1 MKDKQSNK
9 LNNKV
14 NEKAIEDYINFL
26 EDYLNLRLFSYQ
38 RELLKTLLKQK
49 DNEIL
54 LPYFIRP
61 RQSGMR
67 YFYEFLK
74 QFYGIEYHTELVEM
88 DINKAYENKI
98 RGDEINR
105 WIIEE

>member
-1 MKDKQSNK
+1 MQDKQ
-9 LNNKV
+9 NNRI
-14 NEKAIEDYINFL
+14 NEKPIEDYIRFF
-26 EDYLNLRLFSYQ
+26 EDSCNLSLYSYQ
-38 RELLKTLLKQK
+38 REFLKTLLKQK
-49 DNEIL
+49 DNEVL

-98 RGDEINR
+98 HGDEINR
-105 WIIEE
+105 WIMEE

>member
-1 MKDKQSNK
+1 MKNKQGNEQY
-9 LNNKV
+9 NKV

-49 DNEIL
+49 DNEVL
-54 LPYFIRP
+54 LPYFIRS

-74 QFYGIEYHTELVEM
+74 RIYGIEYHTELVEM
-88 DINKAYENKI
+88 DINKTYENKI
-98 RGDEINR
+98 HGDEINR
-105 WIIEE
+105 WIMEE